1 MRQIFAADHPCV
13 LSGQYDIYGWKPG
26 EQARA
31 EKAKARQQQQEDT
44 DMAKKRKGPSKTDR
58 KLSTPDT
65 PKRGRP
71 RQQDLPGTEDRAIKP
86 LEDVAAAYADL
97 RDRRIELNREEAE
110 LKVHVKK
117 LMHKY
122 DKTIYR
128 REGIEIRL
136 IDGEEDVKVKIRKAG
151 DEDSEQQD
159 HDAAD
164 AEDAKTD
171 DDDDQGAEGDD
182 AR

>member
-1 MRQIFAADHPCV
+1 MIPIFAADDPRV
-13 LSGQYDIYGWKPG
+13 LDGTYDQEGYQPG
-26 EQARA
+26 ERVRIAKTRARIA
-31 EKAKARQQQQEDT
+31 AHEEAHR
-44 DMAKKRKGPSKTDR
+44 MAKKRKAAKPTKPAKDAKVNNTRS
-58 KLSTPDT
+58 S
-65 PKRGRP
+65 RP

-86 LEDVAAAYADL
+86 LEDVAEAYADL

-136 IDGEEDVKVKIRKAG
+136 IDGEEDVKVKVRKPG
-151 DEDSEQQD
+151 DDAPADEQQD
-159 HDAAD
+159 HDAAEAENASS
-164 AEDAKTD
+164 AEDS
-171 DDDDQGAEGDD
+171 AE
-182 AR
+182 A